1 MALSDD
7 AVVVMRAKVLQ
18 DGQSVRVG
26 MSRDDELTLQVVE
39 SQKRFYDLRAP
50 DYLTAAPSDRRAAGR
65 DTGIPERV
73 RRAIVDELN
82 PTGEVLELGCGPGGF
97 TRELARHARS
107 VTAVD
112 SSPKML
118 ARNKVEV
125 ARSNVRYIQ
134 ADVFEWVPDVAYDV
148 VFFGF
153 LLSHVPPGLFESF
166 WRLLRA
172 CLRSR
177 GRVAFVDEDDRVA
190 HYDDVRVADGVPV
203 ARRRLG
209 DGREFDVV
217 KVFWEPEDLAAKLGD
232 LGWDISVYRVGGSYL
247 YGVGYCDCT

>member
-1 MALSDD
+1 
-7 AVVVMRAKVLQ
+7 
-18 DGQSVRVG
+18 VRVG
-26 MSRDDELTLQVVE
+26 VSRDDELTLQAVE
-39 SQKRFYDLRAP
+39 SQKRCYDVRAA
-50 DYLTAAPSDRRAAGR
+50 DYLTGAPSDRRSAGR

-97 TRELARHARS
+97 TRELARHARC

-112 SSPKML
+112 SSPRML
-118 ARNKVEV
+118 ARNTVEV
-125 ARSNVRYIQ
+125 GRSNVRYIQ
-134 ADVFEWVPDVAYDV
+134 ADVFEWEPDVPYDV

-166 WRLLRA
+166 WWLLRA

-203 ARRRLG
+203 AR
-209 DGREFDVV
+209 
-217 KVFWEPEDLAAKLGD
+217 AARG
-232 LGWDISVYRVGGSYL
+232 
-247 YGVGYCDCT
+247 